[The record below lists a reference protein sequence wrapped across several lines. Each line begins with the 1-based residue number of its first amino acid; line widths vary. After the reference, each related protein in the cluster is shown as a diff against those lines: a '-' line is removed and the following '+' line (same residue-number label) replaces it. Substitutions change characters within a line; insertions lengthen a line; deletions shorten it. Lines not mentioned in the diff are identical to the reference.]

1 MSIDVGSI
9 ELYMGPQSLN
19 APDNLQDVITDFING
34 ARNSLFV
41 AIQELESHPVA
52 EAIIAA
58 RARGLRV
65 RVALEGDYLTVGRA
79 VADPWQPG
87 GQNETNRKIFAALLR
102 SKVSV
107 ITDLNPKIF
116 HQKFIVSDP
125 DSSTRAAVLT
135 GSTNFTPTGLNKN
148 LNHVIIVRG
157 KRVSGLYDDEF
168 GEIWSGTFGQKM
180 ERHDGPPR
188 TYEAS
193 KVKVKT
199 LFAPDHA
206 PEMEIMK
213 QMLKAEHSVD
223 FAVFTFSQSSGIDDT
238 MIALSHNDNITV
250 RGIVDRMQANQEWAA
265 THPLVDNGV
274 EVMKTVS
281 APGLGRLHHK
291 LMIIDGQVMIG
302 GSFNYTEPATRLN
315 DENILI
321 IGAKDETDDDAI
333 DRQRQLCAYA
343 LNEINRIILD
353 FGEPV

>member
-79 VADPWQPG
+79 VADPWQPD

-116 HQKFIVSDP
+116 HQKFIVRDP

-168 GEIWSGTFGQKM
+168 GEIWSGTFGQKWS
-180 ERHDGPPR
+180 GTTVPP
-188 TYEAS
+188 E
-193 KVKVKT
+193 
-199 LFAPDHA
+199 H
-206 PEMEIMK
+206 MK
-213 QMLKAEHSVD
+213 LRRSRSRPYSLQ
-223 FAVFTFSQSSGIDDT
+223 
-238 MIALSHNDNITV
+238 IT
-250 RGIVDRMQANQEWAA
+250 RRKWR
-265 THPLVDNGV
+265 
-274 EVMKTVS
+274 S
-281 APGLGRLHHK
+281 
-291 LMIIDGQVMIG
+291 
-302 GSFNYTEPATRLN
+302 
-315 DENILI
+315 
-321 IGAKDETDDDAI
+321 
-333 DRQRQLCAYA
+333 
-343 LNEINRIILD
+343 
-353 FGEPV
+353 